1 MIVKQIY
8 TQCLAQASYYIESD
22 GESAVIDPI
31 RDIDSYVNLLDI
43 NNSKLKFILE
53 THFHADFISGH
64 LELNKK
70 YGVPIIFSHNA
81 EPAYDFLGKKDGE
94 IIEVGKVKIKI
105 IHTPGHT
112 LESVCYLLI
121 DENGNDHALFTGDT
135 LFIGDVGIPDVAQR
149 YQNTTKEEL
158 ASILYESLEKLMLL
172 GDNVIVY
179 PGHGKGTQCGKNL
192 SSETSSTIGK
202 QKRLNY
208 ALNFSRKED
217 FIKSICSN
225 IPEPPDYFIE
235 AVNKNANGYID
246 LKKIINQS
254 NNQIN
259 QVKFLELLDNENYI
273 FIDTRN
279 PDEFAKKHIKKSI
292 NIGLNGSFAI
302 SAGNLIKANKKII
315 LICKKG
321 REKES
326 IIRLSRVGFDNII
339 GYLDS
344 SIDKSFDD
352 KYLSYIPQINSL
364 EVSDKSEF
372 QILDVR
378 TKSEYDNS
386 HLSGSMN
393 LPLYDIIKNY
403 KKLDRGTKYLVHCQ
417 TGYRSMIASSILRY
431 YDFDVVEI
439 KDGLQGFIKSNS
451 KELIIN

>member
-31 RDIDSYVNLLDI
+31 RDIDSYVSLLDI

-70 YGVPIIFSHNA
+70 YGAPIIFGHNA
-81 EPAYDFLGKKDGE
+81 EPAYNFLGKKDGE

-121 DENGNDHALFTGDT
+121 DENGNDYALFTGDT

-172 GDNVIVY
+172 SDNVIVY

-246 LKKIINQS
+246 LEKISNQS
-254 NNQIN
+254 NNSIN
-259 QVKFLELLDNENYI
+259 QVKSLELLDNENYI

-302 SAGNLIKANKKII
+302 SAGNLIKTNKKIV

-326 IIRLSRVGFDNII
+326 IIRL
-339 GYLDS
+339 
-344 SIDKSFDD
+344 
-352 KYLSYIPQINSL
+352 
-364 EVSDKSEF
+364 
-372 QILDVR
+372 
-378 TKSEYDNS
+378 
-386 HLSGSMN
+386 
-393 LPLYDIIKNY
+393 
-403 KKLDRGTKYLVHCQ
+403 
-417 TGYRSMIASSILRY
+417 
-431 YDFDVVEI
+431 
-439 KDGLQGFIKSNS
+439 
-451 KELIIN
+451 

>member
-22 GESAVIDPI
+22 GESVVIDPI

-70 YGVPIIFSHNA
+70 YGVPIIFSHYA
-81 EPAYDFLGKKDGE
+81 EPAYNFLGKKDGE

-121 DENGNDHALFTGDT
+121 DENGNDHAIFTGDT

-172 GDNVIVY
+172 SDNVIVY

-225 IPEPPDYFIE
+225 IPEPPDYFI
-235 AVNKNANGYID
+235 
-246 LKKIINQS
+246 
-254 NNQIN
+254 
-259 QVKFLELLDNENYI
+259 
-273 FIDTRN
+273 
-279 PDEFAKKHIKKSI
+279 
-292 NIGLNGSFAI
+292 
-302 SAGNLIKANKKII
+302 
-315 LICKKG
+315 
-321 REKES
+321 
-326 IIRLSRVGFDNII
+326 
-339 GYLDS
+339 
-344 SIDKSFDD
+344 
-352 KYLSYIPQINSL
+352 
-364 EVSDKSEF
+364 
-372 QILDVR
+372 
-378 TKSEYDNS
+378 
-386 HLSGSMN
+386 
-393 LPLYDIIKNY
+393 
-403 KKLDRGTKYLVHCQ
+403 
-417 TGYRSMIASSILRY
+417 
-431 YDFDVVEI
+431 
-439 KDGLQGFIKSNS
+439 
-451 KELIIN
+451 